1 MPGTDATG
9 AIMSGGPRALPG
21 KPRSRTA
28 RLFRERCIVFSL
40 FLCGLF
46 SVGTTVS
53 IIYML
58 ASESVHFFGLDE
70 VGFFDF
76 LFGLEW
82 APLLGSDHKFGVL
95 PLVWGTTLVA
105 VIAACVSIPLGLVS
119 AVYMSE
125 YAPRKVRAFIKP
137 TLEILAGIPTVV
149 YGVFALTVITPALQ
163 WVEKILFNPP
173 AHESIGTF
181 NALSAGIAVGIMT
194 LPTVSSL
201 SEDALGAVPR
211 ALRQGAYALGSTK
224 FDVSVKVVVP
234 AALSGVIASFLLA
247 IARAVGET
255 MIVVLAAG
263 GTAAFH
269 GPLDSVQTLTAYM
282 VQIVLG
288 DAPHGTVEYYSIFA
302 VGGVLFVMTM
312 IVTLIGNQIR
322 NRFREEYS

>member
-1 MPGTDATG
+1 
-9 AIMSGGPRALPG
+9 
-21 KPRSRTA
+21 
-28 RLFRERCIVFSL
+28 
-40 FLCGLF
+40 
-46 SVGTTVS
+46 
-53 IIYML
+53 ML
-58 ASESVHFFGLDE
+58 ASESAHFFGLDE
-70 VGFFDF
+70 VNFFDF
-76 LFGLEW
+76 IFGLEW

-105 VIAACVSIPLGLVS
+105 IIAACVSIPLGLVS

-125 YAPRKVRAFIKP
+125 YAPRRVRAFIKP

-149 YGVFALTVITPALQ
+149 YGVFALTIITPAMQ
-163 WVEKILFNPP
+163 WIQLEIFGVPEADK
-173 AHESIGTF
+173 IGTF

-201 SEDALGAVPR
+201 SEDALSAVPR
-211 ALRQGAYALGSTK
+211 ALRQGAYALGGTR

-263 GTAAFH
+263 GSAAFN
-269 GPLDSVQTLTAYM
+269 GPLESVQTLTAFM

-312 IVTLIGNQIR
+312 CVTIVGNLIR